1 MSPNQ
6 SIIINFLLLILVII
20 QQSVSSQKQTLKYC
34 TINQNELNKCR
45 DWSTSVD
52 NDYRFQFHL
61 ECIEADNKDHCMQLI
76 EIQKAHLVSA
86 EPGEIYIAGRYHS
99 LVPIVYEQYG
109 SGGGSSTNQ
118 SNTGYYAVAV
128 VKANSYTYIQEPKDL
143 RNKNACFSG
152 VGQLAGWILPILRL
166 LELDLIDTID
176 CNNIIQNA
184 ANFFNE
190 SCAPNALLDKNNPI
204 GTNPQKICQLC
215 ESKKCSGNDFY
226 ANFEGAFNC
235 LRSKG
240 DVAFV
245 KHTIVDQLSKIHR
258 IRRQDYQ
265 LLCPNGDRTSV
276 ENYLNCNW
284 GFVPPHA
291 ILVSSVILPETRD
304 KIQQFLLDSSR
315 IFSLNRMDPMSRQTP
330 SSFNLF
336 DSFKYN
342 GMDFIFSDE
351 TISLAPVDR
360 YRQTFRGYFSLF
372 NPFVDI
378 ENLFGKLRK
387 CNVPNAKLCVVS
399 EEEWKKCNNMKSA
412 FRTNMLQPQLLC
424 VQGLNTIDCMQKIQ
438 QGQADLTVLDAADI
452 YMAGQQYNLEPI
464 MAEQNNLND
473 SYYSVA
479 IAKKA
484 DLETDLLYLKGK
496 QSCHSGYR
504 TAAGWIIPMA
514 FLLSN
519 SRMRSYRCDPVKAA
533 SQFFSKSCIPGVL
546 APEYY
551 PLSKS
556 VWQYNNL
563 CNLCHGN
570 SYRFCRRDSSEPFYG
585 DNGAFQC
592 LVEGGGDV
600 AFAKHTVIFENTNGI
615 NPEYWARNKYL
626 DDFELL
632 CRDGSRAEVQDYNRC
647 NLGQVSTNAI
657 VTNKFKPY
665 YQKEAYITL
674 FIYAQQF
681 YGSKYSNEFTFK
693 MFVSGPKYKNLIFQ
707 DSTVKLK
714 TVSDDRRDY
723 RKYLGHEFMTAMSIV
738 ECQSRNH
745 VQSLMT
751 KSFYLNNFYSYFSLL
766 FITIIFHTIFFL
778 IYNY

>member
-1 MSPNQ
+1 MFMKS
-6 SIIINFLLLILVII
+6 
-20 QQSVSSQKQTLKYC
+20 QQKETLKYC
-34 TINQNELNKCR
+34 TINKNELNKCR
-45 DWSTSVD
+45 DWSRAVD
-52 NDYRFQFHL
+52 GDYRFQFRL

-76 EIQKAHLVSA
+76 ETQKAHMVSA

-109 SGGGSSTNQ
+109 PTNQ
-118 SNTGYYAVAV
+118 TGYYAVAV
-128 VKANSYTYIQEPKDL
+128 VKANSYTYIQQPKDL

-152 VGQLAGWILPILRL
+152 VGQLAGWILPIIRL

-204 GTNPQKICQLC
+204 GTNPQKICLLC
-215 ESKKCSGNDFY
+215 ESRKCSGNDFY
-226 ANFEGAFNC
+226 ANFEGALNC
-235 LRSKG
+235 IRNKG

-245 KHTIVDQLSKIHR
+245 KHTIVDQLSRINR

-265 LLCPNGDRTSV
+265 LLCPHGDRTSV
-276 ENYLNCNW
+276 DNYLNCNW
-284 GFVPPHA
+284 GYVPPHA
-291 ILVSSVILPETRD
+291 ILVSSIILPEIRD

-315 IFSLNRMDPMSRQTP
+315 IFSLNKMDPMSPRTTT
-330 SSFNLF
+330 FNLF
-336 DSFKYN
+336 DSLRYN
-342 GMDFIFSDE
+342 GMDFIFSEE
-351 TISLAPVDR
+351 TVSLAPVDR

-378 ENLFGKLRK
+378 ENLSGRLRK

-399 EEEWKKCNNMKSA
+399 NQEWEKCNNMKSA

-424 VQGLNTIDCMQKIQ
+424 VQGSNTIDCMEKIQ

-452 YMAGQQYNLEPI
+452 YMAGQQYNIEPI

-473 SYYSVA
+473 SYYAVA

-484 DLETDLLYLKGK
+484 DLETDLLYLKDRK
-496 QSCHSGYR
+496 SCHSGYR
-504 TAAGWIIPMA
+504 TAAGWVIPMS

-519 SRMRSYRCDPVKAA
+519 SRMRSYRCNAVKAA

-546 APEYY
+546 APEYH
-551 PLSKS
+551 SGRS

-615 NPEYWARNKYL
+615 NTEYWARNKYL

-647 NLGQVSTNAI
+647 NLGQVANNAI
-657 VTNKFKPY
+657 VTNKFKPFY
-665 YQKEAYITL
+665 EKEAYVTL

-681 YGSKYSNEFTFK
+681 YGSKYSNEFTYK

-714 TVSDDRRDY
+714 PVPENRRDY
-723 RKYLGHEFMTAMSIV
+723 RTYLGHEFMTAMSIV
-738 ECQSRNH
+738 DCQSRNH
-745 VQSLMT
+745 AAIIRTS
-751 KSFYLNNFYSYFSLL
+751 SIYLNNFYSFCSL
-766 FITIIFHTIFFL
+766 FIITIFSYNHYIQSEL
-778 IYNY
+778 IEF